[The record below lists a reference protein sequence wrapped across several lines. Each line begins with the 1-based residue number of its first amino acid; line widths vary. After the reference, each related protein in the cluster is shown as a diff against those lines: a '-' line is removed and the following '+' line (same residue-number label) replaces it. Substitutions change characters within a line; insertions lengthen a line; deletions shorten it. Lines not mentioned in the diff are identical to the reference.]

1 MRSRSL
7 LFLTTALALCA
18 LTVAPLAAQGG
29 VQPTK
34 APDPESEAEARARM
48 ARKGAGLTVGAW
60 ELRGIEPPAGVD
72 VSTMPM
78 ISGWLR
84 KGLDARLSMEN
95 GIGVWRRVQSTPPSG
110 GIGGSAGEEVQSW
123 IIAQTTA
130 IRFFPATDAGARL
143 EPYVLGAGGF
153 TLGIDDRETSGG
165 GLGSATGGSGVSIVP
180 AISLQGGAGIE
191 WRFSESYGLMAGAKF
206 QWTRFFQDFGGE
218 RTYQGP
224 VYEVGLSYKFRYR

>member
-7 LFLTTALALCA
+7 FQLTTLMALLALSAGPALAQ
-18 LTVAPLAAQGG
+18 VGVKPGKAA
-29 VQPTK
+29 
-34 APDPESEAEARARM
+34 DPESEAEAKARM
-48 ARKGAGLTVGAW
+48 DRKGAGITVGAW

-95 GIGVWRRVQSTPPSG
+95 GIGVWRRVQKTPPSG
-110 GIGGSAGEEVQSW
+110 GLGGSGGEEVQSW

-130 IRFFPATDAGARL
+130 IRFFPATDAGAKL

-165 GLGSATGGSGVSIVP
+165 GLGSATGGSGVAIVP

-191 WRFSESYGLMAGAKF
+191 WRFAESYGLMAGAKF
-206 QWTRFFQDFGGE
+206 QWTRFFQEFGGE